1 MPWRT
6 WREETLVAEMKGI
19 NALNLEPAL
28 LKTRIGASPKSPVR
42 KDFEQYLERRRLR
55 LARVDE
61 DKVVNAGV
69 DTQEVQRVDE
79 GRPKAGSPRSDLSGG
94 ASDTSSDIVAALYFL
109 FPPESESVSD
119 DESVASAATCRSP
132 RVEIEAGCESVGSS
146 SNASS
151 AR

>member
-1 MPWRT
+1 M
-6 WREETLVAEMKGI
+6 
-19 NALNLEPAL
+19 
-28 LKTRIGASPKSPVR
+28 
-42 KDFEQYLERRRLR
+42 
-55 LARVDE
+55 
-61 DKVVNAGV
+61 
-69 DTQEVQRVDE
+69 DE
-79 GRPKAGSPRSDLSGG
+79 GRSKAGSPRSDLSGG

-119 DESVASAATCRSP
+119 DESVASAATCRSL

>member
-1 MPWRT
+1 MLRRT
-6 WREETLVAEMKGI
+6 WSPEAKVAVAWKGI

-28 LKTRIGASPKSPVR
+28 PRCVADAPKS
-42 KDFEQYLERRRLR
+42 KQYLERRRLR

-61 DKVVNAGV
+61 DNVVDAGV
-69 DTQEVQRVDE
+69 GTQEVQRVDE
-79 GRPKAGSPRSDLSGG
+79 GRSKAGSPRSDLSGG